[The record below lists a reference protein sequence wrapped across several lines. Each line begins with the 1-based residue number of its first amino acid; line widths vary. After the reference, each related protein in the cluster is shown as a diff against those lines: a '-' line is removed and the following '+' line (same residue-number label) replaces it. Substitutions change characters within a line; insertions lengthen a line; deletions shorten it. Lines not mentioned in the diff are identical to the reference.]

1 MSNKYLE
8 KIAED
13 SISRAKLF
21 DGMKHLNPDYYE
33 GRRAGLGDS
42 ARAAGSSALIGA
54 GLGAGA
60 TAAIGSVIPASH
72 LLRGNNTLARLSLGR
87 LGKHSL
93 IGAGIGA
100 AGLGATS
107 LLKRYGSMKRTEAF
121 DNKANALGIS
131 PEDRKH
137 YVEEYNAFDDD
148 LPASETAQ
156 RVHALMHSKQA
167 SDKEYRGPSYGAAL
181 GGSAVGTLAG
191 LGLAYHGINAGDR
204 AELDYLKSIGKEHL
218 FDPKTKYRA
227 LPRDVAKIGSRR
239 LNAGVFIGLVSP
251 AVGLAAIPAI
261 AAHRQ
266 YQDYKSGNKDPHYG
280 RGALLGGMAGTL
292 AVQNWHPAIGILGG
306 AAAGLGAVGLNH
318 LHNKWSNHE

>member
-1 MSNKYLE
+1 MSNRYLE
-8 KIAED
+8 KIAEQ
-13 SISRAKLF
+13 
-21 DGMKHLNPDYYE
+21 
-33 GRRAGLGDS
+33 
-42 ARAAGSSALIGA
+42 
-54 GLGAGA
+54 
-60 TAAIGSVIPASH
+60 T
-72 LLRGNNTLARLSLGR
+72 
-87 LGKHSL
+87 
-93 IGAGIGA
+93 
-100 AGLGATS
+100 
-107 LLKRYGSMKRTEAF
+107 
-121 DNKANALGIS
+121 
-131 PEDRKH
+131 
-137 YVEEYNAFDDD
+137 
-148 LPASETAQ
+148 
-156 RVHALMHSKQA
+156 
-167 SDKEYRGPSYGAAL
+167 EYRGPSYGSAL
-181 GGSAVGTLAG
+181 GVAVAGRLAG
-191 LGLAYHGINAGDR
+191 VGLARHGMSVGDR
-204 AELDYLKSIGKEHL
+204 AELNYLKSIGKEHL